1 MSGNLQLS
9 KSIRRDT
16 GGGGGAGGQRYGF
29 LAIFSL
35 RKKKSNGKQFPKEL
49 VSVTLGEKFARPS
62 VWSYSSVLFLVCFFV
77 KKKTW
82 SLIQEQVGLFVE
94 RKKR

>member
-16 GGGGGAGGQRYGF
+16 GGGGGGQRYGF

-49 VSVTLGEKFARPS
+49 VSVTLGDF
-62 VWSYSSVLFLVCFFV
+62 
-77 KKKTW
+77 
-82 SLIQEQVGLFVE
+82 
-94 RKKR
+94 

>member
-16 GGGGGAGGQRYGF
+16 GGGGGGGQRYGF

-62 VWSYSSVLFLVCFFV
+62 VWSYSSVFCWFVFFV
-77 KKKTW
+77 
-82 SLIQEQVGLFVE
+82 FF
-94 RKKR
+94 